1 MAGFLKNIL
10 WPTDLSPEAWE
21 ALRYAELFARTFS
34 AKITA
39 LHVAPDFMPAMYQ
52 NSLVIQKELMR
63 RGKEIKNQARE
74 QIQLLGK
81 KKGIAFRKIVVTE
94 GSAAKKIVETAE
106 KQKVDLIVMGK
117 KGQSAL
123 EKLLIG
129 SVANHVLRHS
139 PAPVLVTK
147 KSRRNLAVKKILVP
161 TDFTEEEEVEREYAW
176 NLAKGL
182 GASLTLLYV
191 LELFGHEFRLVEEMF
206 RAVDEKFKKRL
217 AKRRRGVEVS
227 GDMTKAIS
235 AAQGIAEY
243 AQKRR
248 FDLIVMATCVGR
260 LGRFFLGSTTE
271 KVISSTDL
279 PVFAIPP
286 KYCS

>member
-1 MAGFLKNIL
+1 MKGFLKNIL
-10 WPTDLSPEAWE
+10 WPTDFSSEALE
-21 ALRYAELFARTFS
+21 ALRYAEFFARTFS
-34 AKITA
+34 DKITA

-52 NSLVIQKELMR
+52 HSLVIQKELMR
-63 RGKEIKNQARE
+63 RTKQMKNQARD
-74 QIQLLGK
+74 QIQSLGR
-81 KKGIAFRKIVVTE
+81 KKGITFRKIVVTE
-94 GSAAKKIVETAE
+94 ESAAKKIVETAGKE
-106 KQKVDLIVMGK
+106 KVELIVMGK

-147 KSRRNLAVKKILVP
+147 KSRRTLAVKKILVP
-161 TDFTEEEEVEREYAW
+161 TDFTEEEEVERDYAW

-191 LELFGHEFRLVEEMF
+191 LELFGHEFRLVDEMF
-206 RAVDEKFKKRL
+206 KAVDEKFKQRL
-217 AKRRRGVEVS
+217 ARKRRGVKVS
-227 GDMTKAIS
+227 GDMIKAIS

-286 KYCS
+286 KFCS

>member
-10 WPTDLSPEAWE
+10 WPTDFSPEAQE
-21 ALRYAELFARTFS
+21 ALRYAEFFARTFS

-52 NSLVIQKELMR
+52 NSLVIQKELIR
-63 RGKEIKNQARE
+63 RSKEVKNQARE
-74 QIQLLGK
+74 QIQSLGR
-81 KKGIAFRKIVVTE
+81 KKGIDFRKIIVTE

-106 KQKVDLIVMGK
+106 KEKVDLIVMGK

-139 PAPVLVTK
+139 PAPVLITK
-147 KSRRNLAVKKILVP
+147 KSRRNLVVKKILVP

-191 LELFGHEFRLVEEMF
+191 LELFGHEFRLVDEMF

-217 AKRRRGVEVS
+217 ARRRRGVEVS

-235 AAQGIAEY
+235 AAHGIAEY
-243 AQKRR
+243 AKKHR

-286 KYCS
+286 KFCS